1 MTAPIKRISL
11 QSEIIKYIQSYIEE
25 QGLKEGDRLPSQG
38 EFIEMMQV
46 SRTALREAFKTLE
59 ADKIVEV
66 KNGKGI
72 YVGPGEQEKQSVEAL
87 LGFTLEKEKLLEVL
101 EARRAMENE
110 LIHMI
115 IRTATEEELD
125 DLGKSLDALMEK
137 LDSGEPDTAE
147 DRAFHDK
154 IYKMCHNEV
163 FYKLLL
169 LLSEYT
175 DRFWQ
180 FPLDMKEPFKES
192 MPYHGQLYFA
202 LRERNEKKAQRINR
216 KLLDC
221 IYQDIVRQLR
231 KD

>member
-1 MTAPIKRISL
+1 
-11 QSEIIKYIQSYIEE
+11 
-25 QGLKEGDRLPSQG
+25 
-38 EFIEMMQV
+38 MMQV

-59 ADKIVEV
+59 ADRIVEG

-72 YVGPGEQEKQSVEAL
+72 YVGAGEQEKQSVEAL

-125 DLGKSLDALMEK
+125 DLGRSLEALTK
-137 LDSGEPDTAE
+137 KIAAGEQDTAE
-147 DRAFHDK
+147 DKDFHDK

-169 LLSEYT
+169 LLNEYT
-175 DRFWQ
+175 DRLWQ
-180 FPLDMKEPFKES
+180 FPLDMKEPFKAS
-192 MPYHGQLYFA
+192 MPYHGELYYA
-202 LRERNEKKAQRINR
+202 LRERNEKKARRINH
-216 KLLDC
+216 KLLDS
-221 IYQDIVRQLR
+221 IYKDIVRQLR
-231 KD
+231 NE

>member
-25 QGLKEGDRLPSQG
+25 HGLKEGDRLPSQG

-59 ADKIVEV
+59 ADRIVEV

-72 YVGPGEQEKQSVEAL
+72 YVGAGEQEKQSVEAL

-125 DLGKSLDALMEK
+125 DLGRSLEALTK
-137 LDSGEPDTAE
+137 KIAAGEQDTAE
-147 DRAFHDK
+147 DKDFHDK

-169 LLSEYT
+169 LLNEYT
-175 DRFWQ
+175 DRLWSYIMLCAKGMKKRPGGSIISFWTL
-180 FPLDMKEPFKES
+180 FT
-192 MPYHGQLYFA
+192 
-202 LRERNEKKAQRINR
+202 RI
-216 KLLDC
+216 LC
-221 IYQDIVRQLR
+221 VS
-231 KD
+231 

>member
-1 MTAPIKRISL
+1 
-11 QSEIIKYIQSYIEE
+11 
-25 QGLKEGDRLPSQG
+25 
-38 EFIEMMQV
+38 MMQV

-59 ADKIVEV
+59 ADRIVEV

-72 YVGPGEQEKQSVEAL
+72 YVGAGEQEKQSVEAL

-125 DLGKSLDALMEK
+125 DLGRSLEALTK
-137 LDSGEPDTAE
+137 KIAAGEQDTAE
-147 DRAFHDK
+147 DKDFHDK

-169 LLSEYT
+169 LLNEYT
-175 DRFWQ
+175 DRLWQ
-180 FPLDMKEPFKES
+180 FPLDMKEPFKAS
-192 MPYHGQLYFA
+192 MPYHGELYYA
-202 LRERNEKKAQRINR
+202 LRERNEKKARRINH
-216 KLLDC
+216 KLLDS
-221 IYQDIVRQLR
+221 IYKDIVRQLR
-231 KD
+231 NE

>member
-25 QGLKEGDRLPSQG
+25 HGLKEGDRLPSQG

-59 ADKIVEV
+59 ADRIVEV

-72 YVGPGEQEKQSVEAL
+72 YVGAGEQEKQSVEAL

-125 DLGKSLDALMEK
+125 DLGRSLEALTK
-137 LDSGEPDTAE
+137 KIAAGEQDTAE
-147 DRAFHDK
+147 DKDFHDK

-169 LLSEYT
+169 LLNEYT
-175 DRFWQ
+175 DRLWQ
-180 FPLDMKEPFKES
+180 FPLDMKEPFKAS
-192 MPYHGQLYFA
+192 MPYHGELYYA
-202 LRERNEKKAQRINR
+202 LRERNEKKARRINH
-216 KLLDC
+216 KLLDS
-221 IYQDIVRQLR
+221 IYKDIVRQLR
-231 KD
+231 NE

>member
-25 QGLKEGDRLPSQG
+25 HGLKEGDRLPSQG

-59 ADKIVEV
+59 ADRIVEV

-72 YVGPGEQEKQSVEAL
+72 YVGAGEQEKQSVEAL

-125 DLGKSLDALMEK
+125 DLGRSLEALTK
-137 LDSGEPDTAE
+137 KIAAGEQDTAE
-147 DRAFHDK
+147 DKDFHDK

-169 LLSEYT
+169 LL
-175 DRFWQ
+175 
-180 FPLDMKEPFKES
+180 
-192 MPYHGQLYFA
+192 
-202 LRERNEKKAQRINR
+202 NE
-216 KLLDC
+216 
-221 IYQDIVRQLR
+221 
-231 KD
+231 